1 MKPCGKPYLAHN
13 LSPDILETPLRATF
27 LCPAQ
32 QEGVWKGDS
41 RRWQLGTIL
50 EPYKSLY
57 FYFVKIIWQ
66 IFILQKE
73 NIRFNFWVIKMP
85 EIVWN
90 KKYVV
95 NYQVR

>member
-32 QEGVWKGDS
+32 QEGVWKRDS
-41 RRWQLGTIL
+41 RRRQLGTIL

-57 FYFVKIIWQ
+57 FYPAKILRHFLNLQ
-66 IFILQKE
+66 IEKK
-73 NIRFNFWVIKMP
+73 NRFS
-85 EIVWN
+85 E
-90 KKYVV
+90 YVAIFE
-95 NYQVR
+95 YGIFHQFLSF